1 MSPTVRTLND
11 PPKPSEQLTDLFF
24 KRRNNPNQSA
34 IYVEGPDDASA
45 LAPHIDATCKV
56 VDLKGKQKVRDIIN
70 KAAHFPNCERIGL
83 DGVIGLVDRDFEL
96 VSQATGSA
104 NHVRVQFLPDLNDLE
119 SVVLFHQGTL
129 ILKRLVKDV
138 QALSLQSWISG
149 EHPYQNLVEKIVAPL
164 GALRV
169 SWIDCFQ
176 GQFGPIE
183 PSENYDEFTK
193 DNSLVVRA
201 FKIARP
207 ECRLATDDLLK
218 LLPRDNKNFKPRLDE
233 IASRIDPLIKQ
244 HSLDEGGNPW
254 ALVRGK
260 DLTRCIASLLMSNNA
275 VLLHQYLDSIGRIE
289 NDLGIA
295 IRMSYD
301 RDVIRK
307 TSLAVCIERAT
318 TTDPPGKFKYLK

>member
-24 KRRNNPNQSA
+24 KRRNNPTQSA

-45 LAPHIDATCKV
+45 LNPHIDATCKV

-70 KAAHFPNCERIGL
+70 KAAQFPNCERIGL
-83 DGVIGLVDRDFEL
+83 DGVIGIVDRDFEL
-96 VSQATGSA
+96 VSQATGCD
-104 NHVRVQFLPDLNDLE
+104 NNIRIQFLPDLNDLE

-129 ILKRLVKDV
+129 ILKRLVIDV
-138 QALSLQSWISG
+138 KALSLQSWISG
-149 EHPYQNLVEKIVAPL
+149 EHPFQTLVENIVAPL

-183 PSENYDEFTK
+183 PSENYEESTK
-193 DNSLVVRA
+193 DKSLVVRA

-218 LLPRDNKNFKPRLDE
+218 LLPSDNQKFKPNLDE
-233 IASRIDPLIKQ
+233 IASRIDRLIKR
-244 HSLDEGGNPW
+244 HSLEEGGNPW

-260 DLTRCIASLLMSNNA
+260 DLTRCIASLLRSNNE
-275 VLLHQYLDSIGRIE
+275 VLLHQHLDTIRLIE
-289 NDLGIA
+289 NELGSA

-301 RDVIRK
+301 QDVIAK

-318 TTDPPGKFKYLK
+318 TADPPGKFKYLK